1 MQEEIFFDALE
12 VPPFARGRDAVM
24 CDCALHALSI
34 QADCAGIWGT
44 PMARATRTKRVTI
57 HDVANDAQVSFSAVS
72 KVLRNAYGVSE
83 SLRERVNASIAKL
96 GYTPSVSARGI
107 SGGRTFVVG
116 VIFPDMRNPFFADIL
131 AGISSALERTTYQMV
146 QGIVQHSTE
155 SALVQ
160 SMLSMQLDGL
170 IIVGSVSS
178 AEWLSSLGLKIPL
191 VVIGHHLS
199 GVMTL
204 DTVNNDDAE
213 SGRLSVRHLVENGYR
228 KIAMLSLDTR
238 NGSVIE
244 KREAGYVEAMEA
256 AGLSRNIEIVRA
268 PQILRDIQ
276 GSAQQLITSKRE
288 AIFCWT
294 DYVALETLSV
304 AGTLKLAVPRDLAV
318 LGHDNTMYCAFE
330 QNSLTSIDQSGEQL
344 GLQATRLLVER
355 IEGRQK
361 AEHFLVHPRLVARR
375 STAGPAG

>member
-1 MQEEIFFDALE
+1 
-12 VPPFARGRDAVM
+12 
-24 CDCALHALSI
+24 
-34 QADCAGIWGT
+34 
-44 PMARATRTKRVTI
+44 MARPPKTKRVTI
-57 HDVANDAQVSFSAVS
+57 HDVAKDAEVSFSAVS
-72 KVLRNAYGVSE
+72 KVLRNAYGVSTA
-83 SLRERVNASIAKL
+83 LREKVNASINKL

-155 SALVQ
+155 EALVR
-160 SMLSMQLDGL
+160 SMLSMQVDGL
-170 IIVGSVSS
+170 IIVGSISE
-178 AEWLSSLGLKIPL
+178 AESLSNLGLKIPL

-199 GVMTL
+199 GLATL
-204 DTVNNDDAE
+204 DTVNNDDVE
-213 SGRLSVRHLVENGYR
+213 SGRLSVRHLVEKGYR

-244 KREAGYVEAMEA
+244 KREAGYVEAMEE
-256 AGLSRNIEIVRA
+256 AGLSRNVEIVRA
-268 PQILRDIQ
+268 PQNLRDIQ
-276 GSAQQLITSKRE
+276 MAARQLITSKNE

-304 AGTLKLAVPRDLAV
+304 AGILKLAVPRDIAV
-318 LGHDNTMYCAFE
+318 LGHDNTMYCAFD
-330 QNSLTSIDQSGEQL
+330 QNALTSIDQSGEQL

-361 AEHFLVHPRLVARR
+361 AEHFLVHPRLVVRR
-375 STAGPAG
+375 STTGTSGISA